1 MGNFLMEQLPFFV
14 RIILACLCGGIIGL
28 ERQLRTKVAGTRTHI
43 MIALASALMM
53 IISKYGFMDV
63 IGIDGTSWDVSRV
76 AAGIITGIGILG
88 GGLIFIGKQ
97 GYVSGITTASPQ
109 NRAG

>member
-1 MGNFLMEQLPFFV
+1 
-14 RIILACLCGGIIGL
+14 
-28 ERQLRTKVAGTRTHI
+28 

-53 IISKYGFMDV
+53 NISKYGFMDV
-63 IGIDGTSWDVSRV
+63 AGIDGTSCDISRV

-97 GYVSGITTASPQ
+97 GYVSGITTA
-109 NRAG
+109 AGVWVTVGVGQVRCQVLIPARYSKEEIVNLFAGLDEVESFEIIQ